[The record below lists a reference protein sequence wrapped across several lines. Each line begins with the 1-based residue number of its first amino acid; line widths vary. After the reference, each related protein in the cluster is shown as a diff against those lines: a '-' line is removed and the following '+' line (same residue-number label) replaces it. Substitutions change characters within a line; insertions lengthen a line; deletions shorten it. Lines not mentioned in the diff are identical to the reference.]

1 MKVKSLMDRRR
12 FIQTTAMATA
22 AAAIGPS
29 IVSGCSVAP
38 SPMKRTF
45 GKLGFEVTT
54 LGLGG
59 QASLQW
65 TPPDVDP
72 VEIILKAFKLGIN
85 YFDTSNLYGPSQAN
99 FGKAFQLLNLV
110 PGRPIYDEKLR
121 SSFFLTT
128 KTHLRFAKG
137 GGDIRGVNNWTN
149 GEPGTHTID
158 DVHRSLS
165 LMFGDGKGNYPK
177 GSYLDMVLIH
187 NLNTREEVDALYE
200 GLDNTDPGAERIG
213 ALAAL
218 RDYRDGTNLTG
229 LNPGNE
235 KLIRHI
241 GFSGHFDPSVN
252 MYMIR
257 RDTTNLLDAMLVA
270 INANDKQMF
279 NMQHNVIPLA
289 AAKNM
294 GVIGMKVFA
303 DGAMYTKPA
312 EWSENPGHVVRT
324 VGSQDFPSAPFI
336 KYSLTTPGVHTV
348 IVGIGQISRDK
359 NNCQL
364 ENNLEAAQVSPTGL
378 SQEERISIENM
389 AARIKNGKTNYFQTG
404 PVQLTAPDF
413 IKVDHGGGNG
423 FRRATIKWNTAYAG
437 DAPIIRYEILRDG
450 SKIGE
455 LPFTPQISEEPFSFN
470 DDVTD
475 KMIHE
480 YQVRV
485 IDAKG
490 RKAETK

>member
-149 GEPGTHTID
+149 GEPGTQTID

-165 LMFGDGKGNYPK
+165 FMFGDGKGNYPK
-177 GSYLDMVLIH
+177 GSYLDMVRIH
-187 NLNTREEVDALYE
+187 NLNTR
-200 GLDNTDPGAERIG
+200 
-213 ALAAL
+213 
-218 RDYRDGTNLTG
+218 
-229 LNPGNE
+229 
-235 KLIRHI
+235 
-241 GFSGHFDPSVN
+241 
-252 MYMIR
+252 
-257 RDTTNLLDAMLVA
+257 
-270 INANDKQMF
+270 
-279 NMQHNVIPLA
+279 
-289 AAKNM
+289 
-294 GVIGMKVFA
+294 
-303 DGAMYTKPA
+303 
-312 EWSENPGHVVRT
+312 
-324 VGSQDFPSAPFI
+324 
-336 KYSLTTPGVHTV
+336 
-348 IVGIGQISRDK
+348 
-359 NNCQL
+359 
-364 ENNLEAAQVSPTGL
+364 
-378 SQEERISIENM
+378 
-389 AARIKNGKTNYFQTG
+389 
-404 PVQLTAPDF
+404 
-413 IKVDHGGGNG
+413 
-423 FRRATIKWNTAYAG
+423 
-437 DAPIIRYEILRDG
+437 
-450 SKIGE
+450 
-455 LPFTPQISEEPFSFN
+455 
-470 DDVTD
+470 
-475 KMIHE
+475 
-480 YQVRV
+480 
-485 IDAKG
+485 
-490 RKAETK
+490 